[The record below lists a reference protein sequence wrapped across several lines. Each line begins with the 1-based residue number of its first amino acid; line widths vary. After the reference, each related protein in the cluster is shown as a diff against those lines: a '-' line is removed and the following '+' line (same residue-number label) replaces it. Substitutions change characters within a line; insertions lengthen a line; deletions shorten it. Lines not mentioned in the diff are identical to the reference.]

1 MGLEREK
8 VEGIEMVAYEF
19 YLRNE
24 TNEVQLVGIL
34 PERRKSPERISPES
48 ILRWGKEVL
57 GNDVNPNDIF
67 YVTMTVD
74 ENGGGISS
82 GSPGY

>member
-1 MGLEREK
+1 
-8 VEGIEMVAYEF
+8 MVAYEF

-24 TNEVQLVGIL
+24 MNEVQLVGIL
-34 PERRKSPERISPES
+34 PERRKDPERISPES
-48 ILRWGKEVL
+48 ILKWGKEVL
-57 GNDVNPNDIF
+57 GDDVSPKDIF

-82 GSPGY
+82 QSPGS

>member
-1 MGLEREK
+1 
-8 VEGIEMVAYEF
+8 MVVYEF

-34 PERRKSPERISPES
+34 LERRKDFERISSES

-57 GNDVNPNDIF
+57 GDDVNQKDIF

-74 ENGGGISS
+74 ENGGGMSS
-82 GSPGY
+82 QSSSF